1 MKKATYEEFIQK
13 LKTYNYDSIEEA
25 AVAITEDG
33 DFDRLEALL
42 FIVHYGHGDEISKD
56 VYDQLAIIPKMYLDG
71 MIEQTLSEND
81 GSEIFGYDE
90 DADTY
95 SIDD

>member
-1 MKKATYEEFIQK
+1 MKKVTYKEFVQK
-13 LKTYNYDSIEEA
+13 LKTYNYNSIEEA
-25 AVAITEDG
+25 AAAITEDG
-33 DFDRLEALL
+33 AFDRLEALL

-56 VYDQLAIIPKMYLDG
+56 VYDQLAIIPKMYLVG
-71 MIEQTLSEND
+71 MVEKTLSEND

>member
-25 AVAITEDG
+25 AVAITEGG

-42 FIVHYGHGDEISKD
+42 FIVHYGYGGEIEREL
-56 VYDQLAIIPKMYLDG
+56 YNQLSNTAEFWLEVV
-71 MIEQTLSEND
+71 IEKILAKVNAA
-81 GSEIFGYDE
+81 
-90 DADTY
+90 ADTCNVA
-95 SIDD
+95 D